1 MGLGPATERLPLGSH
16 YADLQNTVSHADA
29 KFRGWWDICCDGSG
43 SAGKPWCYSLVAQ
56 IPDPRPQ
63 GVAVFWKWVQLLCW
77 LVWQLKYLSQGRWS
91 LHWALDRL
99 GTSSLLLSL
108 NSHSINC
115 PTLVECRAQ
124 IKHHKAQNPQQR
136 WADKIKFPWFQGPA
150 SKKVASGSPSH
161 STGWKWRISGD
172 LPLLLPD
179 SHSSF
184 LFQSGVSGDWN
195 SPRDFRG
202 SQIKPGEWAVEVM
215 ILQQQQMISSR
226 DKSKKIGRYALRH
239 SKRL

>member
-1 MGLGPATERLPLGSH
+1 MFPWAWVQQLRGFPWVVTMQTCRPQSHMLMRSPGGGGISAVMALEVLASPGATALLHRS
-16 YADLQNTVSHADA
+16 
-29 KFRGWWDICCDGSG
+29 
-43 SAGKPWCYSLVAQ
+43 
-56 IPDPRPQ
+56 Q
-63 GVAVFWKWVQLLCW
+63 GVAVCWKWVQLLCW
-77 LVWQLKYLSQGRWS
+77 LVWQLKYLSQGRCP

-99 GTSSLLLSL
+99 GTSSSLLSL

-136 WADKIKFPWFQGPA
+136 WADKIKFPWFKGPA
-150 SKKVASGSPSH
+150 TKKVASGSPSH

-184 LFQSGVSGDWN
+184 
-195 SPRDFRG
+195 DF
-202 SQIKPGEWAVEVM
+202 KVEFLVTGAAQGT
-215 ILQQQQMISSR
+215 LEEA
-226 DKSKKIGRYALRH
+226 K
-239 SKRL
+239 